1 MINLGSMLGAD
12 TLSPT
17 LSPSGIDGIN
27 SITVGNAYID
37 DLFITLDTSYVLG
50 TTLPSNWDSN
60 TQFYAKYND
69 NLTAGNVDFGLDD
82 VLGSHI
88 LIKRRIK
95 DTFNWIT
102 LNAFPINSSQDFKN
116 INFTD
121 YTAAPKVEYEYA
133 LVPLI
138 NDGEGTREGSYN
150 YSTITPDTEM
160 LVIVDG
166 TFALWAT
173 FLTDGFAN
181 SQRNSPPGVIEPL
194 NSKYPVIVHNGMA
207 NYDTVSITAGW
218 FPTEEDHC
226 TLQIGPEFDGWVA
239 KYAKQFMD
247 FLTNKRIKMLK
258 NVDGRM
264 WLCYVTTLPA
274 NNARDVYW
282 DREITFGVTEV
293 GDVEDEEVLYDAG
306 FINIPDPERWWNS

>member
-27 SITVGNAYID
+27 SITVGNAYIN
-37 DLFITLDTSYVLG
+37 DLYITLDTSYVLG
-50 TTLPSNWDSN
+50 TTLPDSWDAN
-60 TQFYAKYND
+60 TQFYAKYD
-69 NLTAGNVDFGLDD
+69 NHLSAGNVDFDLSD
-82 VLGSHI
+82 VLGSYI
-88 LIKRRIK
+88 LIKRKIK
-95 DTFNWIT
+95 GTINDWIT
-102 LNAFPINSSQDFKN
+102 LEAFPIASSQDLNKL
-116 INFTD
+116 NFTD

-133 LVPLI
+133 LVPII
-138 NDGEGTREGSYN
+138 NGTEGDYYS
-150 YSTITPDTEM
+150 STITPDTEM
-160 LVIVDG
+160 LVIVDS
-166 TFALWAT
+166 TALWAT
-173 FLTDGFAN
+173 IVTDGFAN
-181 SQRNSPPGVIEPL
+181 SQRNSAPGVIEPL

-226 TLQIGPEFDGWVA
+226 TLQIGPEYDGWVA
-239 KYAKQFMD
+239 KYAKRFMD
-247 FLTNKRIKMLK
+247 FLTNKRVKMLK

-293 GDVEDEEVLYDAG
+293 GDVEDERVLYDAEL
-306 FINIPDPERWWNS
+306 INAPERWWNST

>member
-27 SITVGNAYID
+27 SITVGNAYIN
-37 DLFITLDTSYVLG
+37 DLYITLDTSYVLG
-50 TTLPSNWDSN
+50 TTLPDSWDAN
-60 TQFYAKYND
+60 TQFYAKYD
-69 NLTAGNVDFGLDD
+69 NHLSAGNVDFDLSD
-82 VLGSHI
+82 VLGSYI
-88 LIKRRIK
+88 LIKRKIK
-95 DTFNWIT
+95 GTINAWIT
-102 LNAFPINSSQDFKN
+102 LEAFPIASSQDLNKL
-116 INFTD
+116 NFTD

-133 LVPLI
+133 LVPII
-138 NDGEGTREGSYN
+138 NGTEGDYYS
-150 YSTITPDTEM
+150 STITPDTEM
-160 LVIVDG
+160 LVIVDS
-166 TFALWAT
+166 TALWAT
-173 FLTDGFAN
+173 IITDGFAN
-181 SQRNSPPGVIEPL
+181 SQRNSAPGVIEPL

-226 TLQIGPEFDGWVA
+226 TLQIGPEYDGWVA
-239 KYAKQFMD
+239 KYAKRFMD
-247 FLTNKRIKMLK
+247 FLTNKRVKMLK

-293 GDVEDEEVLYDAG
+293 GDVEDERVLYDAG
-306 FINIPDPERWWNS
+306 LINAPERWWNSQ

>member
-27 SITVGNAYID
+27 SITVGNAYIN
-37 DLFITLDTSYVLG
+37 DLYITLDTSYVLG
-50 TTLPSNWDSN
+50 TTLPDSWDAN
-60 TQFYAKYND
+60 TKFYAKYD
-69 NLTAGNVDFGLDD
+69 TNLSAGNVDFDLSD
-82 VLGSHI
+82 VLGSYV

-95 DTFNWIT
+95 DTFDWIT
-102 LNAFPINSSQDFKN
+102 LDAFPISSSQDFNKL
-116 INFTD
+116 NFTD

-133 LVPLI
+133 LVPI
-138 NDGEGTREGSYN
+138 IDDMEGTY
-150 YSTITPDTEM
+150 YTSTITPDTEK

-166 TFALWAT
+166 TLALWAT
-173 FLTDGFAN
+173 IVTDGFAN
-181 SQRNSPPGVIEPL
+181 SQRNSAPGVIEPL

-226 TLQIGPEFDGWVA
+226 TLQIGPEYDGWVA
-239 KYAKQFMD
+239 KYAKRFMD
-247 FLTNKRIKMLK
+247 FLTNKRVKMLK

-293 GDVEDEEVLYDAG
+293 GDVEDERVLYDAG
-306 FINIPDPERWWNS
+306 LINAPERWWHSQ

>member
-1 MINLGSMLGAD
+1 MINLGSVLGVD
-12 TLSPT
+12 ILSPT

-27 SITVGNAYID
+27 SITVGNAYIN
-37 DLFITLDTSYVLG
+37 DLYITLDTSYTLG
-50 TTLPSNWDSN
+50 TTIPISWDSN
-60 TQFYAKYND
+60 TKFYAKFD
-69 NLTAGNVDFGLDD
+69 TNLSAGNVDFNLHKL
-82 VLGSHI
+82 LGSNV

-102 LNAFPINSSQDFKN
+102 LESFEVTTPQDFNKF
-116 INFTD
+116 NFTD
-121 YTAAPKVEYEYA
+121 YTAAPKTEYEYA
-133 LVPLI
+133 LVPI
-138 NDGEGTREGSYN
+138 EDNMEGTY
-150 YSTITPDTEM
+150 YTSTIIPDTEK

-166 TFALWAT
+166 TKELWAT
-173 FLTDGFAN
+173 ILTDGFAN

-218 FPTEEDHC
+218 FPAEEDNC

-239 KYAKQFMD
+239 KYAKRFMD
-247 FLTNKRIKMLK
+247 FLTNKRVKMLK

-274 NNARDVYW
+274 NTARDVYW
-282 DREITFGVTEV
+282 DREITFGVTEI
-293 GDVEDEEVLYDAG
+293 GDVEDERVLYDAEL
-306 FINIPDPERWWNS
+306 INAPERWWNST

>member
-27 SITVGNAYID
+27 SITVGNAYIN
-37 DLFITLDTSYVLG
+37 DLFITLDTSYILS
-50 TTLPSNWDSN
+50 TTLPDSWDAN
-60 TQFYAKYND
+60 TQFYAKYD
-69 NLTAGNVDFGLDD
+69 NHLSAGNVDFDLSD
-82 VLGSHI
+82 VLGSYI
-88 LIKRRIK
+88 LIKRKIK
-95 DTFNWIT
+95 GTINDWIT
-102 LNAFPINSSQDFKN
+102 LEAFPIASSQDLNKL
-116 INFTD
+116 NFTD

-133 LVPLI
+133 LVPII
-138 NDGEGTREGSYN
+138 NGTEGDYYS
-150 YSTITPDTEM
+150 STITPDTEM
-160 LVIVDG
+160 LVIVDS
-166 TFALWAT
+166 TALWAT
-173 FLTDGFAN
+173 IITDGFAN
-181 SQRNSPPGVIEPL
+181 SQRNSAPGVIEPL

-226 TLQIGPEFDGWVA
+226 TLQIGPEYDGWVA
-239 KYAKQFMD
+239 KYAKRFMD
-247 FLTNKRIKMLK
+247 FLTNKRVKMLK

-293 GDVEDEEVLYDAG
+293 GDVEDERVLYDAG
-306 FINIPDPERWWNS
+306 LINAPERWWHSQ

>member
-1 MINLGSMLGAD
+1 MINLGSILGAD

-37 DLFITLDTSYVLG
+37 DLYITLDTSYTLG
-50 TTLPSNWDSN
+50 TVLPTGWDAS
-60 TQFYAKYND
+60 TKFYAKYD
-69 NLTAGNVDFGLDD
+69 TNLSAGNVDFDLSD
-82 VLGSHI
+82 VLGSYI

-95 DTFNWIT
+95 DSFDWIT
-102 LNAFPINSSQDFKN
+102 LEAFPINSAQDFNKL
-116 INFTD
+116 NFTD
-121 YTAAPKVEYEYA
+121 YTAAPKTEYEYR
-133 LVPLI
+133 LVPI
-138 NDGEGTREGSYN
+138 IDGKEGTYYNSY
-150 YSTITPDTEM
+150 ITPDTDK

-166 TFALWAT
+166 TKALWAT
-173 FLTDGFAN
+173 ILTDGFAN

-226 TLQIGPEFDGWVA
+226 TLQIGPEYDGWVA
-239 KYAKQFMD
+239 KYAKRFMD
-247 FLTNKRIKMLK
+247 FLTNKRVKMLK

-293 GDVEDEEVLYDAG
+293 GDVEDERVLYDAEL
-306 FINIPDPERWWNS
+306 INAPERWWNSQ

>member
-27 SITVGNAYID
+27 SITVGNAYIN
-37 DLFITLDTSYVLG
+37 DLYITLDTSYVLG
-50 TTLPSNWDSN
+50 TTLPDSWDAN
-60 TQFYAKYND
+60 TKFYAKYD
-69 NLTAGNVDFGLDD
+69 TNLSAGNVDFDLSD
-82 VLGSHI
+82 VLGSYV

-95 DTFNWIT
+95 DTFDWIT
-102 LNAFPINSSQDFKN
+102 LDAFPISSSQDFNKL
-116 INFTD
+116 NFTD

-133 LVPLI
+133 LVPI
-138 NDGEGTREGSYN
+138 IDDMEGTY
-150 YSTITPDTEM
+150 YTSTITPDTEK

-166 TFALWAT
+166 TLALWAT
-173 FLTDGFAN
+173 IVTDGFAN
-181 SQRNSPPGVIEPL
+181 SQRNSAPGVIEPL

-226 TLQIGPEFDGWVA
+226 TLQIGPEYDGWVA
-239 KYAKQFMD
+239 KYAKRFMD
-247 FLTNKRIKMLK
+247 FLTNKRVKMLK

-293 GDVEDEEVLYDAG
+293 GDVEDERVLYDAG
-306 FINIPDPERWWNS
+306 LINAPERWWNST

>member
-27 SITVGNAYID
+27 SITVGNAYIN
-37 DLFITLDTSYVLG
+37 DLYITLDTSYVLG
-50 TTLPSNWDSN
+50 TTLPDSWDAN
-60 TQFYAKYND
+60 TQFYAKYD
-69 NLTAGNVDFGLDD
+69 NHLSAGNVDFDLSD
-82 VLGSHI
+82 VLGSYI
-88 LIKRRIK
+88 LIKRKIK
-95 DTFNWIT
+95 GTINDWIT
-102 LNAFPINSSQDFKN
+102 LEAFPIASSQDLNKL
-116 INFTD
+116 NFTD

-133 LVPLI
+133 LVPII
-138 NDGEGTREGSYN
+138 NGTEGDYYS
-150 YSTITPDTEM
+150 STITPDTEM
-160 LVIVDG
+160 LVIVDS
-166 TFALWAT
+166 TALWAT
-173 FLTDGFAN
+173 IVTDGFAN
-181 SQRNSPPGVIEPL
+181 SQRNSAPGVIEPL

-226 TLQIGPEFDGWVA
+226 TLQIGPEYDGWVA
-239 KYAKQFMD
+239 KYAKRFMD
-247 FLTNKRIKMLK
+247 FLTNKRVKMLK

-293 GDVEDEEVLYDAG
+293 GDVEDERVLYDAG
-306 FINIPDPERWWNS
+306 LMNAPERWWNSQ

>member
-27 SITVGNAYID
+27 SITVGNAYIN
-37 DLFITLDTSYVLG
+37 DLYITLDTSYVLG
-50 TTLPSNWDSN
+50 TTLPDSWDAN
-60 TQFYAKYND
+60 TKFYAKYD
-69 NLTAGNVDFGLDD
+69 TNLSAGNVDFDLSD
-82 VLGSHI
+82 VLGSYV

-95 DTFNWIT
+95 DTFDWIT
-102 LNAFPINSSQDFKN
+102 LDAFPISSSQDFNKL
-116 INFTD
+116 NFTD

-133 LVPLI
+133 LVPI
-138 NDGEGTREGSYN
+138 IDDMEGTY
-150 YSTITPDTEM
+150 YTSTITPDTEK

-166 TFALWAT
+166 TLALWAT
-173 FLTDGFAN
+173 IVTDGFAN
-181 SQRNSPPGVIEPL
+181 SQRNSAPGVIEPL

-226 TLQIGPEFDGWVA
+226 TLQIGPEYDGWVA
-239 KYAKQFMD
+239 KYAKRFMD
-247 FLTNKRIKMLK
+247 FLTNKRVKMLK

-293 GDVEDEEVLYDAG
+293 GDVEDERVLYDAG
-306 FINIPDPERWWNS
+306 LINAPERWWNSQ

>member
-12 TLSPT
+12 ILSPT

-27 SITVGNAYID
+27 SITVGNAYIN
-37 DLFITLDTSYVLG
+37 DLYITLDTSYTLG
-50 TTLPSNWDSN
+50 TILPSDWDSN
-60 TQFYAKYND
+60 TKFYAKYNM
-69 NLTAGNVDFGLDD
+69 NLSAGNVDFDLHK
-82 VLGSHI
+82 LIGSSV
-88 LIKRRIK
+88 LIKRRR
-95 DTFNWIT
+95 TNTYNWIT
-102 LNAFPINSSQDFKN
+102 LEAFDIESASDLDKL
-116 INFTD
+116 NFTD
-121 YTAAPKVEYEYA
+121 YTAAPNIEYEYA
-133 LVPLI
+133 LVPMI
-138 NDGEGTREGSYN
+138 KEGESVIEGTYYTSI
-150 YSTITPDTEM
+150 ITPETEK

-166 TFALWAT
+166 TLALWT
-173 FLTDGFAN
+173 TLLTDGFAN

-218 FPTEEDHC
+218 FPTEEDNC
-226 TLQIGPEFDGWVA
+226 TIQIGPEFDGWVA

-247 FLTNKRIKMLK
+247 FLTNKRVKMLK

-293 GDVEDEEVLYDAG
+293 GDVEDERVLYDAG
-306 FINIPDPERWWNS
+306 LINAPERWWNSQ